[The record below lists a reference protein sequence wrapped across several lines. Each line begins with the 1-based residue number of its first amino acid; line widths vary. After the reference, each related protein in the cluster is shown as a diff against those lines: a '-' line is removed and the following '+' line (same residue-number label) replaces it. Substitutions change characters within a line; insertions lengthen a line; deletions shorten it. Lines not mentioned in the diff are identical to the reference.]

1 MIEWIN
7 IRLEEQR
14 KLVDQLLSAPKF
26 PFDDSLRS
34 QLPDKPGL
42 YAISVKNAPT
52 GEFLRAGRTKGAAG
66 GLRQRIYQNH
76 LMGNQHG
83 NLRAQL
89 VQEGRCSDIEEANRW
104 IRENC
109 RVQFLVIEDDQRRQW
124 AEYFMLSLLRPN
136 YCD

>member
-52 GEFLRAGRTKGAAG
+52 GEFLRAGRTKSAAG

-76 LMGNQHG
+76 LMGDQSG

-89 VQEGRCSDIEEANRW
+89 VKDKRCSDNQQAKIW

-109 RVQFLVIEDDQRRQW
+109 LVHFVIIEDDQVRRW
-124 AEYFMLSLLRPN
+124 AEYLMLSLLRPN